1 MAEKFDF
8 FEGKPIFEISDAK
21 KLGSAIYEY
30 YGEVERPY
38 VVRVSN
44 KLAVLDED
52 QFSSEDIGVVFI
64 PDTIINI
71 HRATF
76 RGCKN
81 LTTIVVDPGNPKY
94 DSRDNCNAIIETTT
108 NRLII
113 SCKNTIIPDSVT
125 EIGEGVFF
133 ESVFDDDG
141 LLTSIN
147 IPNSVT
153 KIGDFAF
160 SGCTLLA
167 SINIPDSVTVI
178 GEGAFYNCRSLTS
191 INIPDSVTVIG
202 KSAFGGCTRLTSIK
216 ISDSVTEI
224 GIPEDKT
231 LGTYAAEKGKT
242 LLFVG
247 ASITKVG
254 DMEGINGA
262 QRMVNTS
269 DNEMTILTQTEQT
282 VDTSNPNA
290 VCMVYALEDG
300 KEEVERMEL
309 PFILNTA
316 PSISGE
322 MIFHPLKPDAIPGM
336 TVGDL
341 HITETALGY
350 NLEMLETVTDQEQWD
365 SIMKT
370 EIDGITFVEGGGCV
384 LHDDGNWYFE
394 ANMCQ
399 GTVGDTLTVHYYDW
413 DKQPIGEIEF
423 RKQIG

>member
-1 MAEKFDF
+1 MSGLSMISPKYISEAEFD
-8 FEGKPIFEISDAK
+8 KLSEIKAVKNHSR
-21 KLGSAIYEY
+21 KLLVLIAAACMLTG
-30 YGEVERPY
+30 
-38 VVRVSN
+38 
-44 KLAVLDED
+44 LAVTAYATNLFGIRQLFRTPFRELPEEAVPYIQEETVSAQAEGWSCEITETLSDNATVMAT
-52 QFSSEDIGVVFI
+52 VV
-64 PDTIINI
+64 I
-71 HRATF
+71 H
-76 RGCKN
+76 GGDKY
-81 LTTIVVDPGNPKY
+81 IVAPTYVGP
-94 DSRDNCNAIIETTT
+94 E
-108 NRLII
+108 
-113 SCKNTIIPDSVT
+113 
-125 EIGEGVFF
+125 
-133 ESVFDDDG
+133 
-141 LLTSIN
+141 
-147 IPNSVT
+147 
-153 KIGDFAF
+153 
-160 SGCTLLA
+160 
-167 SINIPDSVTVI
+167 
-178 GEGAFYNCRSLTS
+178 
-191 INIPDSVTVIG
+191 
-202 KSAFGGCTRLTSIK
+202 
-216 ISDSVTEI
+216 DSVTEI